1 MSIFPPTRIGR
12 ALVVSAVLV
21 GVTKVLPFLLQVV
34 SMTGDERTE
43 LPPLTPTGTTRDF
56 LLGNPVTWFLAVAAA
71 AYVLLVVVD
80 VVVVPG
86 AAAPRTLEADRAVGT
101 VHRPEAS
108 GPGAAPHGDRLDRPT
123 AVDEHEA
130 HRTCPPSGSCPAQ
143 HHRTAP
149 PGGDAH
155 VGRSPTARGAAHPT
169 PRTRLVRHTAPGQ
182 LTARRGVGLLTVV
195 RLAPPRRVDTLDV

>member
-80 VVVVPG
+80 VVVFLLL
-86 AAAPRTLEADRAVGT
+86 A
-101 VHRPEAS
+101 
-108 GPGAAPHGDRLDRPT
+108 RLLRIREVT
-123 AVDEHEA
+123 AVLA
-130 HRTCPPSGSCPAQ
+130 
-143 HHRTAP
+143 
-149 PGGDAH
+149 
-155 VGRSPTARGAAHPT
+155 
-169 PRTRLVRHTAPGQ
+169 LVT
-182 LTARRGVGLLTVV
+182 RRG
-195 RLAPPRRVDTLDV
+195 

>member
-80 VVVVPG
+80 VVVFL
-86 AAAPRTLEADRAVGT
+86 ARPR
-101 VHRPEAS
+101 
-108 GPGAAPHGDRLDRPT
+108 
-123 AVDEHEA
+123 
-130 HRTCPPSGSCPAQ
+130 PARSRQ
-143 HHRTAP
+143 T
-149 PGGDAH
+149 
-155 VGRSPTARGAAHPT
+155 GRSRRTTARKPPARGAAHPP

-182 LTARRGVGLLTVV
+182 LTPPSGVGLLTVV

>member
-43 LPPLTPTGTTRDF
+43 LPPLTPAGTTRDF

-80 VVVVPG
+80 VVVFLARPRPARSRQTARSG
-86 AAAPRTLEADRAVGT
+86 RSTARKPPARAPRRTATASAG
-101 VHRPEAS
+101 RP
-108 GPGAAPHGDRLDRPT
+108 RPT
-123 AVDEHEA
+123 S
-130 HRTCPPSGSCPAQ
+130 TK
-143 HHRTAP
+143 RTAP
-149 PGGDAH
+149 ARRPAPAQRSTTTRPRPAATRTSGGRA
-155 VGRSPTARGAAHPT
+155 RPAAQRTQPPARGSSA
-169 PRTRLVRHTAPGQ
+169 TR
-182 LTARRGVGLLTVV
+182 RR
-195 RLAPPRRVDTLDV
+195 AS